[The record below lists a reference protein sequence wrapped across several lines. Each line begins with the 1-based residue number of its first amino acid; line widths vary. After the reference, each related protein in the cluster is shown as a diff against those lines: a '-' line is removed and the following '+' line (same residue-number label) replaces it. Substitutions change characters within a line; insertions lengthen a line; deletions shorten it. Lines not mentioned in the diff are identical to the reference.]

1 MWRLGAPSVRRRR
14 LCARAYLVDL
24 DVGAYPRHQKD
35 CCRGGAVMR
44 GRAGEGDAERWVA
57 APSKSERRGRARAK
71 KRGQDLP
78 CTRSLRRGAE
88 ARADGLGMRGAQRR
102 HPPTHPPTRGAEQS
116 GRAFLLATLARYLP
130 GSHRSAQPRC
140 RNAPSRAPGR
150 RRRRGERRARRTL
163 LHPNAKCG
171 RARESDGFYIM
182 IIFIFL
188 IPGTVL
194 AQGAPRGVVW
204 EHANLLAHAPRHTYA
219 HP

>member
-1 MWRLGAPSVRRRR
+1 MGVGGAGTDTLWRLGAPSVRRRR

-116 GRAFLLATLARYLP
+116 GRAACSPLSRGTCQGAIGP
-130 GSHRSAQPRC
+130 RSRDAV
-140 RNAPSRAPGR
+140 
-150 RRRRGERRARRTL
+150 TL
-163 LHPNAKCG
+163 LHGHRGGGGGAESGARGEHCFTLMRSAAG
-171 RARESDGFYIM
+171 RVSLMGFT
-182 IIFIFL
+182 L
-188 IPGTVL
+188 
-194 AQGAPRGVVW
+194 
-204 EHANLLAHAPRHTYA
+204 
-219 HP
+219 